1 MSSTIFRA
9 CGATALAALMAAA
22 IWSTPTAAAEYSLRY
37 SDIGPPRGPRAQALM
52 WWADELKKRSDGRIE
67 INFFWSQSLVKGKDT
82 LKAVGSGLAEMGSI
96 IGIYTP
102 AELPVWNYANIPFS
116 IADQWVGM
124 RTWYELRQ
132 KSEDLR
138 AETNKRNVKI
148 LFNNTTG
155 PVQLLTTKKPVTTSA
170 ELKGMKIRA
179 TGGWTQ
185 LFEALG
191 AVPVNIG
198 FGELYQALERGTID
212 GTINYTPFVKSYKH
226 FEVASHVTE
235 TDMGQVLGYGGGI
248 NLKMFNG
255 MPKDIQDILV
265 KTSDEY
271 MDVYARKS
279 IDDTIQSKKDLIAG
293 IDGKKVEFHM
303 LAPGVREEWEA
314 LAKPQEDA
322 WIEQMEKT
330 GMDAKS
336 FVVMFKEIRDKYRKQ
351 LADNGYPWGK
361 TN

>member
-1 MSSTIFRA
+1 MIQRILRAAGAVVLFVCLALLASSLPIEAKT
-9 CGATALAALMAAA
+9 
-22 IWSTPTAAAEYSLRY
+22 YKLRY

-52 WWADELKKRSDGRIE
+52 WWADELKKRSKGQLE

-102 AELPVWNYANIPFS
+102 AELPVWNFANIPFS

-124 RTWYELRQ
+124 RTWHELRQ
-132 KSEDLR
+132 TTPELR

-155 PVQLLTTKKPVTTSA
+155 PVQLLTTKRPVTKEA
-170 ELKGMKIRA
+170 DLKGMKIRA

-212 GTINYTPFVKSYKH
+212 GTIDYTPFVKSYKH
-226 FEVASHVTE
+226 FEVANYVTE
-235 TDMGQVLGYGGGI
+235 TNMGQVLGYGGGI
-248 NLKMFNG
+248 NLKLFKG
-255 MPKDIQDILV
+255 MPKDLQDILV

-271 MDVYARKS
+271 MDVYAHYS
-279 IDDTIQSKKDLIAG
+279 IDDTIQSKKDLMAG
-293 IDGKKVEFHM
+293 INGKTVEFLR
-303 LAPGVREEWEA
+303 LAPGERESWEA
-314 LAKPQEDA
+314 KAKPQIEA
-322 WIEQMEKT
+322 WVTDMEKT
-330 GMDAKS
+330 GLDARK
-336 FVVMFKEIRDKYRKQ
+336 FVAKFEATRDKYRKQ
-351 LADNGYPWGK
+351 LQEKGYPWGK